1 MQLIYIPLPDE
12 RSRLDILKTTL
23 KRSPVA
29 SNVDLAY
36 LAKMTN
42 GYSGADLAEICQR
55 AAKLAIRQ
63 SIEHDMKR
71 ERERRDKEAA
81 EGDVKMEA
89 EVEAEE
95 EDAVPEITRDHFQ
108 EAMMYARRSVSDQD
122 IRKYEVR
129 AVYS

>member
-1 MQLIYIPLPDE
+1 
-12 RSRLDILKTTL
+12 LDILKATL
-23 KRSPVA
+23 RKSPVA
-29 SNVDLAY
+29 DNVDLGY
-36 LAKMTN
+36 LAKMTH
-42 GYSGADLAEICQR
+42 GYSGADLTEICQR

-71 ERERRDKEAA
+71 ERERREKEAA

-89 EVEAEE
+89 EAEAEAGE
-95 EDAVPEITRDHFQ
+95 DDAVPEITREHFQ

-129 AVYS
+129 ARFLFFF